1 MALRVVN
8 FKNGNTNAADD
19 GNRYRQGL
27 ICATIETLTSENPKR
42 GARTTKHV

>member
-1 MALRVVN
+1 LACATMALRVVN

-27 ICATIETLTSENPKR
+27 ICATIPANQQEEPFW
-42 GARTTKHV
+42 